1 VKTSHWLS
9 KIKDFFSRS
18 CHEIVSLPKSESS
31 VSVLDS
37 GTIFEAR
44 KKKINRLI
52 SILENDCFDRNEY
65 GMLNFLSAEKREKF
79 SVFETE
85 NISAHGYD
93 SHARKIIEDSKDG
106 LILDCGC
113 GLRSNYLE
121 NVVNYEIVPYI
132 TTDILGVAE
141 ELPFKNNSF
150 DAIFSLNVLEHVKD
164 PFQSA
169 KEITRVLK
177 RGGILYCVVPF
188 LQPVHG
194 YPSHYYNMTA
204 AGLKNLFE
212 EKLKIKK
219 QFVYKSGLPIHGLRW
234 FLESWAEGLD
244 GKTKES
250 FLNMPVKEFLKDPY
264 SQLNYDYVSKLS
276 DKKNFELACTTS
288 LIAVKEDKT

>member
-1 VKTSHWLS
+1 VKTFHWIS
-9 KIKDFFSRS
+9 KIKDLFSRF
-18 CHEIVSLPKSESS
+18 CHDIGDLPQGEKSVIRLEP
-31 VSVLDS
+31 DK
-37 GTIFEAR
+37 IFEVR
-44 KKKINRLI
+44 KKKIDRLI
-52 SILENDCFDRNEY
+52 SILENDYFERNEH

-93 SHARKIIEDSKDG
+93 SHARKIIGDFKDG

-113 GLRSNYLE
+113 GLRSSYLE
-121 NVVNYEIVPYI
+121 NVVNYEIVPYL
-132 TTDILGVAE
+132 TTDVLGVAE
-141 ELPFKNNSF
+141 ELPFKDEAF
-150 DAIFSLNVLEHVKD
+150 DAVFSLNVLEHVKD
-164 PFQSA
+164 PFKSA
-169 KEITRVLK
+169 KEISRVLK

-219 QFVYKSGLPIHGLRW
+219 QFVYKSGLPIHGLKW
-234 FLESWAEGLD
+234 LLESWAEGLD
-244 GKTKES
+244 GKAKES

-264 SQLNYDYVSKLS
+264 SQLNNEYVTELS
-276 DKKNFELACTTS
+276 DQKNFELACTTS
-288 LIAVKEDKT
+288 LIAVKEDKI